1 MPEATHTPLNK
12 LIPLKIIQSDNTSAN
27 EALTATTVAR
37 EVEGI
42 STSQVRANH
51 ELETDMNMI
60 VTISVLLSSTHN
72 ALEDPAL
79 LLADALDM
87 LDKILRDMITT
98 LGVGKEHILGS
109 NSKVAFCKAKTRQS
123 IIRRVISLTNPTIL
137 GVRLGFLAITLELIL
152 RILFI
157 ASLVLLSRD
166 IILAEINRML
176 LRTSLRLFLDFINR
190 RESVEITIVEANNA
204 FEIASVAAIHD

>member
-109 NSKVAFCKAKTRQS
+109 DSKVAFCKAKTRQS
-123 IIRRVISLTNPTIL
+123 IIRWVISLTNPTIL
-137 GVRLGFLAITLELIL
+137 GVILGFLAITLELVL
-152 RILFI
+152 RILHI

-176 LRTSLRLFLDFINR
+176 LRTILRLFLDFINR

-204 FEIASVAAIHD
+204 LEIASVAAIHD

>member
-1 MPEATHTPLNK
+1 MPKATHTPLNE
-12 LIPLKIIQSDNTSAN
+12 LIPLIVIQSDNTSAN

-109 NSKVAFCKAKTRQS
+109 DSKVAFCKAKTRQS

-137 GVRLGFLAITLELIL
+137 GVILGFLAITLELVL
-152 RILFI
+152 RILHI
-157 ASLVLLSRD
+157 ASLVLLSWD
-166 IILAEINRML
+166 IILAEINRQL
-176 LRTSLRLFLDFINR
+176 LRTSLRLVLDFSNR
-190 RESVEITIVEANNA
+190 RERLL
-204 FEIASVAAIHD
+204 IAVVVAHEPIKLARISTLHD